1 MATPEQKMQDELEFD
16 SAYGAD
22 DAQAG
27 PAQTDDDAF
36 GLTPEVA
43 AVEEDDGIPNSP
55 EEATEVMPTEDTSE
69 AKADPAM
76 DAMHA
81 EMARETQR
89 LKSWEGR
96 LKVLEAKLKAGG
108 SPEPDGEGA
117 DQSMMDDEAESGM
130 QDDAQDMADKIK
142 GMSPDEA
149 MQALTDDFGED
160 FAKML
165 STVID
170 AKVAQAS
177 SSMGQSVDEIINDIV
192 DSKAKMHFETIADR
206 HPDFMDVSRSPEFT
220 AFISAMPDAGQAE
233 SRRVVDSGTAR
244 EICKMLDAFKAA
256 VQQTAVDET
265 RQATDNK
272 MDNKMDNSSAD
283 MDAAEG
289 VRSSGM
295 RLPVQPGASKDYS
308 AAWEEFAD

>member
-22 DAQAG
+22 EAQAG

-43 AVEEDDGIPNSP
+43 VAENDDDGIPNSP
-55 EEATEVMPTEDTSE
+55 EEATEVMPAEDTT
-69 AKADPAM
+69 KADPAM

-81 EMARETQR
+81 EVAREMQR

-96 LKVLEAKLKAGG
+96 LKVLEAKLKAVGP
-108 SPEPDGEGA
+108 PEPDA
-117 DQSMMDDEAESGM
+117 DEADPSMMDGAAESGM
-130 QDDAQDMADKIK
+130 QDEAQDMADKIK
-142 GMSPDEA
+142 GMGPDEA

-177 SSMGQSVDEIINDIV
+177 SSMSQSVDEIINDIV

-265 RQATDNK
+265 QKATDNK

>member
-43 AVEEDDGIPNSP
+43 VAEEDDGIPNSP
-55 EEATEVMPTEDTSE
+55 EEATEVMPEEDTT
-69 AKADPAM
+69 KADPAM

-81 EMARETQR
+81 EVAREMQR

-96 LKVLEAKLKAGG
+96 LKVLEAKLKAVGP
-108 SPEPDGEGA
+108 PEPDA
-117 DQSMMDDEAESGM
+117 DEADPSMMDGAAESGM

-142 GMSPDEA
+142 AMGPDEA

-177 SSMGQSVDEIINDIV
+177 SSMSQSVDEIINDIV

-265 RQATDNK
+265 QKATDNK
-272 MDNKMDNSSAD
+272 MDNKMDNNSAD